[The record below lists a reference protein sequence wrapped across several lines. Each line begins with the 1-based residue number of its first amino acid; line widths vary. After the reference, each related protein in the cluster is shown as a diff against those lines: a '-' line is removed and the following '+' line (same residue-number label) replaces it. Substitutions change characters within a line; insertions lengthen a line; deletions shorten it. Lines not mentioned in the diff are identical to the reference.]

1 MKNLNFNEIGTLV
14 GVTLVEFWSTSCH
27 ACVLAEPFL
36 LALEE
41 AYKGRCAIA
50 KINVFEETQV
60 IDIYSIKILPTFI
73 LFKDANC
80 LEKIEGFRNKDFI
93 EKAIRSHL

>member
-1 MKNLNFNEIGTLV
+1 MKNLSFNEIGTLTSL
-14 GVTLVEFWSTSCH
+14 TLVEFWSTSCH

-36 LALEE
+36 LTLEE

-50 KINVFEETQV
+50 KLNVFEEAQV
-60 IDIYSIKILPTFI
+60 IDIYNIKILPTFL
-73 LFKDANC
+73 LFNDMGCIDKV
-80 LEKIEGFRNKDFI
+80 EGFKKDFI